1 LAEHR
6 TLRHWLGRTVV
17 GLTAVFVFPVLAAQ
31 AAPNPTTTISGPPS
45 RQNYFDLGKYYE
57 VNGQWSLALEQYE
70 YLLTLDRTD
79 AEAKRRFLAALRQV
93 HRKYR
98 HNDPSFMGQVV
109 NPEYTLTKSLEFYR
123 DVLRKVQEFYHNSER
138 VQATYLFQQGLEELL
153 TDLDDKD
160 FCAKHL
166 KQGVTADEIQKFKGH
181 LRDKYGK
188 VKVKDLAE
196 AAEQLFS
203 VARDALRKVE
213 LRGTVVVVEF
223 ACGACNALDE
233 YSFYLPQAG
242 MGNAPMMKA
251 TLDWEIVEEGILH
264 IRLTGFDDQTLDA
277 LDRVLAQLENNKI
290 KSLILDLRGNPGGSL
305 DVSVQV
311 VERFVPAPQPIAGT
325 KGKLV
330 RNFQSFG
337 MAVVELPLFVL
348 VDSTTASAAELVAGA
363 LKAHK
368 RAELIGQTTYG
379 KNSIQKMVPVS
390 QVPYGG
396 LKLSW
401 AEFHL
406 AKLDD
411 MAKHGGIVPTIQT
424 GSDPNEQRAV
434 ALERARMPLSMR

>member
-1 LAEHR
+1 MAEHR
-6 TLRHWLGRTVV
+6 TLRKLLGRTAA
-17 GLTAVFVFPVLAAQ
+17 GLVSVLMFPMLAAQ
-31 AAPNPTTTISGPPS
+31 AAPNPTTISGPPS
-45 RQNYFDLGKYYE
+45 RQNYLDLGKYYE
-57 VNGQWSLALEQYE
+57 ANSQWALALEQYE

-109 NPEYTLTKSLEFYR
+109 SPQFKLTESLDFYR

-138 VQATYLFQQGLEELL
+138 VQATRLFHEGLEELL

-166 KQGVTADEIQKFKGH
+166 KQGLAVEEVQKFKIH
-181 LRDKYGK
+181 LREKYGK

-196 AAEQLFS
+196 ASEQVYS
-203 VARDALRKVE
+203 VARDALRRVE

-233 YSFYLPQAG
+233 YSFYLPQG
-242 MGNAPMMKA
+242 SVGNAPMMGKVG
-251 TLDWEIVEEGILH
+251 LDAEVVEEGILQ
-264 IRLTGFDDQTLDA
+264 IRLSGFDERTLPALDA
-277 LDRVLAQLENNKI
+277 ILADLETNKI
-290 KSLILDLRGNPGGSL
+290 KSLLLDLRGNPGGSL
-305 DVSVQV
+305 DVAVQV

-325 KGKLV
+325 TGKIT
-330 RNFQSFG
+330 RNFQSFN
-337 MAVVELPLFVL
+337 MMVVELPLFVL
-348 VDSTTASAAELVAGA
+348 VDGTTASAAELVAGA

-379 KNSIQKMVPVS
+379 KNSIQKLVPVS
-390 QVPYGG
+390 QAPYGG

-401 AEFHL
+401 AQFHL

-424 GSDPNEQRAV
+424 GSDPNEQRAM
-434 ALERARMPLSMR
+434 ALERARQPLNMR